1 MKLASFVL
9 PFYSFLAHAS
19 SSEPLRPSQLSH
31 GFSSSPQETPHLH
44 ARFTASDNSL
54 ATPRRNS
61 ADLHS
66 HKSAGRS
73 LNDWKIEH
81 VLLATIEGELSML
94 NRHSGQEVWR
104 VAFDG
109 EPMVNVQYHKDKS
122 HEFPLQWIVEP
133 NKEGSIYVVV
143 NSEIQ
148 QLAYSIK
155 ELADIYSPWEDKD
168 MPFVYTAKKE
178 NSMVT
183 FNATNGEIV
192 KVFSASDFTFTSP
205 NSCRKDDC
213 TNSPTITVGRTTY
226 TVSIQH
232 RESGETACLI
242 NYSEWT
248 PNVRDKDLYKG
259 YTSSLDNKYVYTQR
273 GGVAYSIE
281 HRPNSKQSALYNSQ
295 FKSPVVQVFDV
306 AHSQT
311 ADLDD
316 LTLVLLPQ
324 PPPPALATELEG
336 KIYVS
341 RTSTGSLFALSET
354 NYPSVTDGAFNA
366 HLPDTIIG
374 VHNLLRGFHVPL
386 PLIDGPQMTA
396 NDPSPASHIFASHFP
411 GLLDAPPTMSQ
422 ISPGSMSKSRW
433 PSLPVL
439 PAFFV
444 IFCVIAGCYPL
455 YFHQINRLG
464 FRSRIESMIKPTS
477 VAETG
482 QTQAT
487 AIAASV
493 EQTSVVDAQ
502 VTPTARPMKLNDA
515 IEDLNIDSTP
525 LTKVESAQTGAETQQ
540 DDDDGQDGQDQDS
553 QKPDESKKKK
563 ARRGGRGKGK
573 RGRNKP
579 VRIAGDGSEHSSP
592 ELRAQSTSD
601 IPDVFDIVA
610 QITARQEPKM
620 RPDTIML
627 PDGVTDVSELRCV
640 DGAPDFIYQANQII
654 GTGMQ
659 GTNVYSGW
667 HKGKV
672 VAIKRM
678 LKTQFAVESTE
689 VATLRTADHHQNII
703 NYYGNSSDQDF
714 LYIALEKCQ
723 ASLDDLF
730 DRGSDTI
737 RLDIAPLAVQ
747 IHQDIKGALFQLID
761 GLTYLHRLRI
771 IHRDIKPQN
780 ILIAYPETSKD
791 NKLRLVISDF
801 GLSRTLN
808 EEKSTLATGIV
819 TGAGTTGW
827 KAPEI
832 MKKIFSHSQHSSAN
846 PPTSESTTST
856 GGNHE
861 SSAHGV
867 KRAADIFPMACVFY
881 FIITKGYHPYD
892 DPPGPEEGDAWKRH
906 FNILQ
911 NRKNYARLEH
921 LGPEAAL
928 PLAVIDSMLCEDPHK
943 RPSADEIKKHPYFWR
958 TIDHLS
964 FLCEFSDQIDALL
977 KAKQEGLDLII
988 ERLESKAPQIIA
1000 DRRGRLDWRSKLDS
1014 SVLNELSSRRSYQ
1027 SDRVEHLLRAFR
1039 NKKRHYLEASPEVKA
1054 LFKDPDEGF
1063 LRYWTTRFPGLLMHC
1078 YDVAMECGM
1087 EDLITRY
1094 HRQ

>member
-9 PFYSFLAHAS
+9 PFYSFLAHATS
-19 SSEPLRPSQLSH
+19 REPSQPSQLSH

-54 ATPRRNS
+54 AARRDS
-61 ADLHS
+61 ADLYS
-66 HKSAGRS
+66 HRSAGRS

-94 NRHSGQEVWR
+94 NRNSGQEVWR

-109 EPMVNVQYHKDKS
+109 EPMVNVRYHKDKN

-143 NSEIQ
+143 DSEIQ

-213 TNSPTITVGRTTY
+213 TSSPTITVGRTTY

-259 YTSSLDNKYVYTQR
+259 YTSSPDNKYVYTQR

-306 AHSQT
+306 AHSQ
-311 ADLDD
+311 ASELDD

-374 VHNLLRGFHVPL
+374 VHNLLRAIHVPL
-386 PLIDGPQMTA
+386 SLIDGPQMTS
-396 NDPSPASHIFASHFP
+396 NGPMLIPSHFP
-411 GLLDAPPTMSQ
+411 GLLDPPPTLPNNHS
-422 ISPGSMSKSRW
+422 GTMSKSRW
-433 PSLPVL
+433 PTLPAL

-444 IFCVIAGCYPL
+444 IFCVIAGFYPL
-455 YFHQINRLG
+455 YFHQMNPNA
-464 FRSRIESMIKPTS
+464 FRSRIESLIKPAS

-482 QTQAT
+482 QVPETPV
-487 AIAASV
+487 AANV
-493 EQTSVVDAQ
+493 EKTSVVDAQ
-502 VTPTARPMKLNDA
+502 VTPTARPMNPRDA
-515 IEDLNIDSTP
+515 IEDFDLNSTP
-525 LTKVESAQTGAETQQ
+525 LKRVESARTGSDAQNDEE
-540 DDDDGQDGQDQDS
+540 DGQDGQDGQDS

-579 VRIAGDGSEHSSP
+579 VRVAEDGSEHSSP
-592 ELRAQSTSD
+592 EMRAQSSSAD
-601 IPDVFDIVA
+601 IPDVLDIVA

-620 RPDTIML
+620 RPDTIVL
-627 PDGVTDVSELRCV
+627 PDGVSDVSELRCV

-703 NYYGNSSDQDF
+703 NYYGNASDQDF

-737 RLDIAPLAVQ
+737 RPDIAPLAVQ
-747 IHQDIKGALFQLID
+747 IHQDIKGTLFQLID

-791 NKLRLVISDF
+791 SKLRLVISDF

-832 MKKIFSHSQHSSAN
+832 MKKIFSHSQHSATN

-856 GGNHE
+856 GGNAE

-911 NRKNYARLEH
+911 NRKNYARLEL
-921 LGPEAAL
+921 LGSEAAL
-928 PLAVIDSMLCEDPHK
+928 PLSLIDSMLCEDPHK
-943 RPSADEIKKHPYFWR
+943 RPSALEIKEHPYFWR

-964 FLCEFSDQIDALL
+964 FLCEFSDQIDAFL
-977 KAKQEGLDLII
+977 KAKQNGVEQII
-988 ERLESKAPQIIA
+988 ERLESNAPQLIS
-1000 DRRGRLDWRSKLDS
+1000 DRKGRLDWRSKLDPL
-1014 SVLNELSSRRSYQ
+1014 VLNELSSRRSYQ

-1039 NKKRHYLEASPEVKA
+1039 NKKRHYLEASPEVKN
-1054 LFKDPDEGF
+1054 LFKDPDTGF

-1087 EDLITRY
+1087 KDLITRY